1 MPDAARLVA
10 AVCIA
15 ILGYIVSFR
24 IMPLMPESTDFG
36 YFVYVN
42 ALVGCVVGWRVMGK
56 RAGRGMAA
64 ALSNGMGGVFVL
76 VLWGLFIHACVQ
88 MFDRAMANWY
98 NGAFQA
104 LLAIVKFMAEYGL
117 VMLDP
122 LVIFTL
128 VAGGILSGLATELA
142 WRTWR

>member
-10 AVCIA
+10 ALCIA
-15 ILGYIVSFR
+15 TVGFIVSYQ

-36 YFVYVN
+36 YFAYVN
-42 ALVGCVVGWRVMGK
+42 ALVGLFVGWRVMGA
-56 RAGRGMAA
+56 RAGKGMAA
-64 ALSNGMGGVFVL
+64 ALNNGMGGVFVL
-76 VLWGLFIHACVQ
+76 VLWCLFLHSCVQ

-104 LLAIVKFMAEYGL
+104 LLAIVNFMAEYGL
-117 VMLDP
+117 VLINP

-128 VAGGILSGLATELA
+128 ITGGVLSGLATEYI
-142 WRTWR
+142 WRKWH